1 MKKTITVMMKKTIM
15 VMMMRMRMMMLMVV
29 MMNIIF
35 RGYNRSSQP
44 QGIENY
50 ALEHLVEDVRG
61 LVKVTTTSR

>member
-1 MKKTITVMMKKTIM
+1 
-15 VMMMRMRMMMLMVV
+15 
-29 MMNIIF
+29 MNIIF